1 MVKVGD
7 ILVGKDSASSV
18 YATTVKGWKGKV
30 LWVDEASDRVRLKS
44 LTDSYEFVVSLR
56 HFEKAI
62 PTEFTKFEVTEEM
75 VRDLIKCPEG
85 YAIHIKGNDYNPY
98 TIVKDGYKDCEGDW
112 IGDFADLLC
121 ALNEEEYKV
130 VKINDVEEMTM
141 EEICK
146 ALGKN
151 IKIVK
156 GDNE

>member
-7 ILVGKDSASSV
+7 IVVGKESASV
-18 YATTVKGWKGKV
+18 RYGITVEGWRGRV
-30 LWVDEASDRVRLKS
+30 IRVFENSDDIEVES
-44 LTDSYEFVVSLR
+44 MSGSGCYVVNSK
-56 HFEKAI
+56 HFEKLI
-62 PTEFTKFEVTEEM
+62 PTEFTKFEVTEKM

-85 YAIHIKGNDYNPY
+85 YAIHIKDNDYNPY
-98 TIVKDGYKDCEGDW
+98 TIVKDGYKDCEDDW

-121 ALNEEEYKV
+121 ALNDEEYKV
-130 VKINDVEEMTM
+130 VKIDDVEEMTM